1 MEGHAADWE
10 RAAARQ
16 PAVLRALGAQ
26 YLAAHRMA
34 EAERCLKAAVK
45 VSPSAQNYRALA
57 DVYRHQNQMDQ
68 WVATLEGVL
77 EQPDYALDHAR
88 VKAEIADYF
97 MGRGKLDKALPY
109 ALGAAQ
115 CYSDWGLRCG
125 ARCCE
130 GLGRWGAAE
139 KLWRACSER
148 YRGEESVWYFFCKR
162 TGRGD
167 VASAHDLMA
176 QAVQRRVCSSLDVAM
191 YHRLEKRP
199 EQALMI
205 VKGDFVRGYDPYV
218 GLFVAMWS
226 DQLKET
232 QQRDDALKQI
242 AEKGHGVLLQ
252 ATGKPREELIALAA
266 LMAKDLSE
274 GGKGQIDLAAAKR
287 LWSTAEAGEQASFD
301 YFLAGY
307 LDLHGNREAA
317 VQLWRECMASR
328 QFEDYTCTFAGAALV
343 EHRIRVEE
351 HKP

>member
-1 MEGHAADWE
+1 MSEGGRE
-10 RAAARQ
+10 GL
-16 PAVLRALGAQ
+16 AVGA
-26 YLAAHRMA
+26 
-34 EAERCLKAAVK
+34 
-45 VSPSAQNYRALA
+45 NRALA

-130 GLGRWGAAE
+130 GLGRWGDGREA
-139 KLWRACSER
+139 LACVL
-148 YRGEESVWYFFCKR
+148 G
-162 TGRGD
+162 TLPGRGVGLVLLLQTD
-167 VASAHDLMA
+167 RPWRCRVARDLMA